1 MNADELEL
9 PANREVV
16 VSARELPAGTLVLVD
31 DSFVAHLNETEEI
44 TRTLIVRDDVTQ
56 TRAANL
62 LNELTKAATQVEKT
76 RKQLKQPFLD
86 FGRKIDGAADTVVG
100 RISTLKGLLSG
111 KLTKFQME
119 EEAKA
124 RELERERQA
133 EIRRLEEK
141 ARRDLEAERKRLAD
155 EAEKIRASMPKV
167 QEMDFEMPA
176 AAAPT
181 AVEAR
186 IAQMQAT
193 PAVVAA
199 KPAGA
204 RWIVGLKF
212 TVEDANK
219 LPADYQIVTANL
231 PKLRGLTAGWKE
243 GQPIPSVPGCK
254 FYEDRQFVG
263 TGR

>member
-100 RISTLKGLLSG
+100 RYH
-111 KLTKFQME
+111 
-119 EEAKA
+119 
-124 RELERERQA
+124 R
-133 EIRRLEEK
+133 
-141 ARRDLEAERKRLAD
+141 
-155 EAEKIRASMPKV
+155 P
-167 QEMDFEMPA
+167 
-176 AAAPT
+176 
-181 AVEAR
+181 
-186 IAQMQAT
+186 
-193 PAVVAA
+193 
-199 KPAGA
+199 
-204 RWIVGLKF
+204 
-212 TVEDANK
+212 
-219 LPADYQIVTANL
+219 
-231 PKLRGLTAGWKE
+231 
-243 GQPIPSVPGCK
+243 
-254 FYEDRQFVG
+254 
-263 TGR
+263 